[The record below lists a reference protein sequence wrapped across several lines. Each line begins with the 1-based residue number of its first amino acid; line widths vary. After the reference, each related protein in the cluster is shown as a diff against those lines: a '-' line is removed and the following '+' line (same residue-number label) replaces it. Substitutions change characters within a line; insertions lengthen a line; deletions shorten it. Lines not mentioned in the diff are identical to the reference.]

1 MPLLAR
7 YNKSRAI
14 SAGLSDAAA
23 PVDLLQAENTG
34 KSQRL
39 KTWELSSMFH
49 CSIVGTCLTTT
60 ELRQVL
66 SKVGDMDT
74 KAATDHIL
82 HSRGVQAAGQRD
94 IAGKLLNK
102 ALDRRHETILRK
114 FSKLKTAAEI
124 ERLWDACVDQGDIA
138 GAYWAVM
145 SHPVYDK
152 ELVRQV
158 FGEVHM
164 LSHLV
169 GSSSRLDIARLQ
181 KLQTASEAKDEK
193 IARQERRLQ
202 EQSLKTET
210 FQRHIE
216 ALEADASRTKALS
229 RAAQT
234 QISSPVEDIR
244 SLQKTDAANAHAED
258 LAARLRATE
267 LKLKAAEKRASVE
280 TARNDALLREL
291 ASLERLLLSRSG
303 TVAAKPE
310 VSAPKV
316 TLLYVGGRP
325 GLFDHIRDAADA
337 HNVDLLIHDGGLEE
351 SLSLMP
357 GLINRADFAVF
368 PVDCISHPAAGLV
381 KRLCREQGKSFVP
394 LRSASLASFVAAL
407 VERASGVA
415 DNGAPQSAV
424 SRARE

>member
-1 MPLLAR
+1 MTLLAS
-7 YNKSRAI
+7 YNRSRAI
-14 SAGLSDAAA
+14 SAGLSDPAAH
-23 PVDLLQAENTG
+23 VDLLQAENTG

-60 ELRQVL
+60 ELRHVL

-82 HSRGVQAAGQRD
+82 HSCGVQAAGQRD

-102 ALDRRHETILRK
+102 ALDRRHETILKK
-114 FSKLKTAAEI
+114 FSKLKTVAEI
-124 ERLWDACVDQGDIA
+124 ERLWNACVDQGDIA

-181 KLQTASEAKDEK
+181 KLQTAGEAKDEK
-193 IARQERRLQ
+193 IARQQRRLQ
-202 EQSLKTET
+202 ELSLKTET
-210 FQRHIE
+210 LQRHIE

-229 RAAQT
+229 RAAQV
-234 QISSPVEDIR
+234 QISGPVDDAR
-244 SLQKTDAANAHAED
+244 PLQKADAANAHAED
-258 LAARLRATE
+258 LASRLSATE

-280 TARNDALLREL
+280 AARNDALLREL

-303 TVAAKPE
+303 TVAAKLDA
-310 VSAPKV
+310 SAPQV

-325 GLFDHIRDAADA
+325 GLFDHIRAAAEA
-337 HNVDLLIHDGGLEE
+337 HNVELLIHDGGLEE

-357 GLINRADFAVF
+357 GLISRASFAVF

-381 KRLCREQGKSFVP
+381 KRLCRAQGKSYVP

-407 VERASGVA
+407 AERVPGVA
-415 DNGAPQSAV
+415 DNGASQSSV
-424 SRARE
+424 SLARE